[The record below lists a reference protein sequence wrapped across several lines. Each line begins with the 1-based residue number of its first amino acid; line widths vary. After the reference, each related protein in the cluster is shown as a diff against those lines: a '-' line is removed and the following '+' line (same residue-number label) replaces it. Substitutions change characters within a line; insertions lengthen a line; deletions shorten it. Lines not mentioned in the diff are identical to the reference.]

1 MTDVRQISVPFRRS
15 RDQDRRQ
22 PAPYPVV
29 TIGAGPRCLVAALD
43 PARKGHRSI
52 VIDTKGNLADGSRA
66 ICWAK
71 RSLEIMDRAR
81 RRHQRHVGLGFAAS
95 PGRRPH
101 LPMRTFPLAQRRV
114 PVKTLLVSDPIA
126 CGRYGAERQGGYDL
140 FRPDQHVVARWRSF
154 DRAAV
159 EAAVARASGR
169 N

>member
-81 RRHQRHVGLGFAAS
+81 RRHQRRVGNWFCREPRSAGCTCRCARPAGTAAVS
-95 PGRRPH
+95 
-101 LPMRTFPLAQRRV
+101 
-114 PVKTLLVSDPIA
+114 VKTLLVSDPNA

-154 DRAAV
+154 DWAAV

>member
-29 TIGAGPRCLVAALD
+29 TIGAGPLCLVAALD

-81 RRHQRHVGLGFAAS
+81 RRHQRRVGNWFCREPRPPAARADAHV
-95 PGRRPH
+95 
-101 LPMRTFPLAQRRV
+101 PLAPRRV
-114 PVKTLLVSDPIA
+114 PVKTLLVSDPNA